1 MVRRGGRCGGS
12 AAGVRRSLAPMR
24 KRARATATAAGH
36 DDNATAAGHTRH
48 ADTTGQGNGNSQRA
62 RPTATGAGH
71 TRQQQATGQAHSPS
85 QQADGKDQTKRA
97 RAHDAPA
104 RPREILNAP
113 ARAKVLAARRSIPAG
128 AEAQNFFR
136 QGVKKSLPWGPDEKQ
151 KGGQKCDKGAG
162 RGAASGKRAQKSTV
176 LTHGAGGY
184 GI

>member
-1 MVRRGGRCGGS
+1 MAGIQPQAGPGIAARKNRRQAAGGQLGGGMVSRGGRCGGS

-113 ARAKVLAARRSIPAG
+113 ARAKVLAARRSISAG
-128 AEAQNFFR
+128 SDAQNFFR
-136 QGVKKSLPWGPDEKQ
+136 
-151 KGGQKCDKGAG
+151 
-162 RGAASGKRAQKSTV
+162 
-176 LTHGAGGY
+176 
-184 GI
+184 

>member
-1 MVRRGGRCGGS
+1 MVSRGGRCGGS

-48 ADTTGQGNGNSQRA
+48 ADTTGRGNGNSQRA

-71 TRQQQATGQAHSPS
+71 ARQQQATGQAHSPS
-85 QQADGKDQTKRA
+85 QQGDGKDQTKRA
-97 RAHDAPA
+97 RAHDAPD

-128 AEAQNFFR
+128 SEAQNFFR
-136 QGVKKSLPWGPDEKQ
+136 
-151 KGGQKCDKGAG
+151 
-162 RGAASGKRAQKSTV
+162 
-176 LTHGAGGY
+176 
-184 GI
+184 